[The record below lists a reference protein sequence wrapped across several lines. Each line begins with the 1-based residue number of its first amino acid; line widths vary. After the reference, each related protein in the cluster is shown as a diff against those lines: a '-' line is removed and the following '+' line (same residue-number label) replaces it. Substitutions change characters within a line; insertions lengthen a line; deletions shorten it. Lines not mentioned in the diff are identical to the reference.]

1 MAAPVLMG
9 IVNVTPDSFS
19 DGGETADA
27 EAAVARGLELAE
39 QGAAIIDVGGESTR
53 PGAGPVTI
61 EEELRRV
68 TPVISALA
76 AEGVCVSVDTRHAR
90 VMEAALTAGA
100 RVINDVTALTGD
112 GRAMPVAAAS
122 DAGIVL
128 MHMKGEPG
136 TMNVRPV
143 YGDVVSEVRDYLS
156 GRIEACLAAGISEKR
171 LAIDPGIGF
180 GKLMPDNFRL
190 IENLEAL
197 CELGPP
203 VLVGV
208 SRKIG
213 KAPDPRDRLAE
224 SLHWGRMAV
233 DNGAAIL
240 RVHDVAETAE
250 AVCGG
255 PERAG
260 LSGR

>member
-19 DGGETADA
+19 DGGETAGA
-27 EAAVARGLELAE
+27 EAAIARGLELVE

-53 PGAGPVTI
+53 PGAEPVTV

-76 AEGVCVSVDTRHAR
+76 SVGICVSIDTRHAQ
-90 VMEAALTAGA
+90 VMESALTAGA
-100 RVINDVTALTGD
+100 RVINDVTALNGD
-112 GRAMPVAAAS
+112 GRAMSVAAAS

-156 GRIEACLAAGISEKR
+156 RRVEACLAAGISDRR

-180 GKLMPDNFRL
+180 GKHMPDNFRL

-197 CELGPP
+197 CELGLP

-224 SLHWGRMAV
+224 SLHWGRIAV

-250 AVCGG
+250 AV
-255 PERAG
+255 
-260 LSGR
+260 SGRA

>member
-9 IVNVTPDSFS
+9 IVNATPDSFS
-19 DGGETADA
+19 DGGETSGT
-27 EAAVARGLELAE
+27 EAAIARGLDLME
-39 QGAAIIDVGGESTR
+39 QGASIIDVGGESTR
-53 PGAGPVTI
+53 PGARPVPV

-68 TPVISALA
+68 TPVIGALA
-76 AEGVCVSVDTRHAR
+76 AEGICVSVDTRHAR

-100 RVINDVTALTGD
+100 RIINDVTALDGD
-112 GRAMPVAAAS
+112 DRAVSVASSS

-136 TMNVRPV
+136 TMNVQPV

-180 GKLMPDNFRL
+180 GKHMPDNFRL
-190 IENLEAL
+190 IEKLDVL
-197 CELGPP
+197 CELGLP

-250 AVCGG
+250 AV
-255 PERAG
+255 
-260 LSGR
+260 SGRA

>member
-1 MAAPVLMG
+1 MTAPVLMG

-19 DGGETADA
+19 EGGETAGA
-27 EAAVARGLELAE
+27 EAAVARGLELAG

-53 PGAGPVTI
+53 PGAGPVAI

-68 TPVISALA
+68 TPVIGALA
-76 AEGVCVSVDTRHAR
+76 AEGICVSADTRHAR

-100 RVINDVTALTGD
+100 RVINDVTALGGD
-112 GRAMPVAAAS
+112 DRAMSVAAAS

-180 GKLMPDNFRL
+180 GKHMPDNFRL
-190 IENLEAL
+190 IEKLEVL
-197 CELGPP
+197 CELGLP

-250 AVCGG
+250 ALGG
-255 PERAG
+255 RA
-260 LSGR
+260 

>member
-19 DGGETADA
+19 DGGETAGT
-27 EAAVARGLELAE
+27 EAAVAHGLELVE

-53 PGAGPVTI
+53 PGAEPVTI

-68 TPVISALA
+68 TPVIRALA
-76 AEGVCVSVDTRHAR
+76 SEGICVSIDTRHAR
-90 VMEAALTAGA
+90 AMESALTAGA
-100 RVINDVTALTGD
+100 RVINDVTALNGD
-112 GRAMPVAAAS
+112 GRAMSVAAAS

-143 YGDVVSEVRDYLS
+143 YEDVVSEVRDYLS
-156 GRIEACLAAGISEKR
+156 RRVEACLAAGISDRR

-180 GKLMPDNFRL
+180 GKHMPDNFRL

-197 CELGPP
+197 CELGLP

-224 SLHWGRMAV
+224 SLHWGRIAV

-250 AVCGG
+250 AV
-255 PERAG
+255 
-260 LSGR
+260 SGRA